1 MRTKILLGVAL
12 VAAALFLGGLGQAPF
27 VDPPEGFHAAIA
39 RDMLR
44 LGDWVTPHVNG
55 VRYFDKPALL
65 YWLMAGA
72 FAVLGV
78 SEGAARLPSALP
90 AIGVAVATAWLGT
103 RLGSLRLGLVAGLM
117 VAANLELFLFARLV
131 KPDLLFVFF
140 ILVALAAFIEAY
152 SRGGRRW
159 LLVCARAQPAVL
171 AKDVL
176 APSPAGDRAFLVLVR
191 ERDVPRASPV
201 GRVALFLAVA
211 LPWYCQEWSNRGF
224 LWYTVGTITL
234 NFTWSRVPEEAL
246 SALEFV
252 GVTAAGFFPWS
263 LVLPWAVWRGL
274 RDPKDN
280 PWARA
285 WLLLALWTVVV
296 LGFFTL
302 SPFKLP
308 HYGLP
313 AFPAMALL
321 VAKLWEDV
329 LDGAPGAPSPRTL
342 LLPAAVLLLALATV
356 SFLAWEGRLPLPG
369 GAPLTVDLAARNMAA
384 RGGQEMP
391 FMPLVQLR
399 PVFGSLALIF
409 GLGGLGAALGLA
421 LRRPMVG
428 LGALLAAMIAFLPVT
443 VEGFALFAKSR
454 SVRTLTEA
462 IALRANPLDVL
473 AHEGALENSAS
484 WLLTLDRPVAI
495 VNGLQSNLAFG
506 ATFPEAREVFWDAR
520 RLREVW
526 QGERRVFLLSAAGP
540 EQSGAPVPG
549 GGAPW
554 PTGGRW
560 LYSNR
565 DALRGGVTD
574 EAAVS
579 GRTCTPPA
587 WPAQS
592 STTTGGRLLKAAIR
606 GACRRGPGM
615 AAARGAGRG
624 APRGPGGLTSGGG
637 GARIFR
643 VDGSAKRA
651 LFRGGPGFRGGAP
664 RVPRA
669 GQCSPELSSG
679 GGSPGRSPC

>member
-1 MRTKILLGVAL
+1 MSTKILLGVAL
-12 VAAALFLGGLGQAPF
+12 VAAALFLGGLGHAPF

-39 RDMLR
+39 RDMLHR
-44 LGDWVTPHVNG
+44 GDWVTPHVNG

-72 FAVLGV
+72 FALLGV

-90 AIGVAVATAWLGT
+90 AIGVAVATAWLGL
-103 RLGSLRLGLVAGLM
+103 RLGSLRLGLVAGLI

-140 ILVALAAFIEAY
+140 ILVAFGAFIEAY
-152 SRGGRRW
+152 TGGGRRW
-159 LLVCARAQPAVL
+159 LLVCAASLALAVL

-176 APSPAGDRAFLVLVR
+176 GALGPLAVIALFLVLVR
-191 ERDVPRASPV
+191 ERDVAARFVPWA
-201 GRVALFLAVA
+201 GVALFLAVA
-211 LPWYCQEWSNRGF
+211 LPWYLLVEWSNRGF
-224 LWYTVGTITL
+224 LWYTVVDNHVL
-234 NFTWSRVPEEAL
+234 NFTRGRVFPDEDVPL

-263 LVLPWAVWRGL
+263 LALPWAVWRGL
-274 RDPKDN
+274 RDPRDN
-280 PWARA
+280 PWARP

-329 LDGAPGAPSPRTL
+329 LDRAPGAPSPRTL
-342 LLPAAVLLLALATV
+342 LLPAAVLLLALAAV
-356 SFLAWEGRLPLPG
+356 SFLAWQGRLTLPG

-443 VEGFALFAKSR
+443 VEGFALFARSR

-473 AHEGALENSAS
+473 AHEGAIENSAS
-484 WLLTLDRPVAI
+484 WLLSLDRPVAI

-540 EQSGAPVPG
+540 EQSVMRDLRPAEVHLL
-549 GGAPW
+549 AH
-554 PTGGRW
+554 TGGRW

-565 DALRGGVTD
+565 
-574 EAAVS
+574 
-579 GRTCTPPA
+579 P
-587 WPAQS
+587 
-592 STTTGGRLLKAAIR
+592 
-606 GACRRGPGM
+606 
-615 AAARGAGRG
+615 
-624 APRGPGGLTSGGG
+624 
-637 GARIFR
+637 
-643 VDGSAKRA
+643 
-651 LFRGGPGFRGGAP
+651 
-664 RVPRA
+664 
-669 GQCSPELSSG
+669 
-679 GGSPGRSPC
+679 